1 MSQTNLQKSELVISK
16 ILETL
21 LTRGLRDGSELQFGD
36 LDLPAEDEPFFNG
49 CCYWLLEEGIIRCSN
64 FEQLLSGSVFLVSP
78 MITSRGFA
86 LLDQPFAGTEGAT
99 RVGQAV
105 KEVAD
110 GRRNYAGIGDLVG
123 GILGGFTKSM
133 GNG

>member
-1 MSQTNLQKSELVISK
+1 MTETNLQKSELVISK
-16 ILETL
+16 ILQHL
-21 LTRGLRDGSELQFGD
+21 LDMGLQQGAALQFQNIG
-36 LDLPAEDEPFFNG
+36 LSDEYETFFNG
-49 CCYWLLEEGIIRCSN
+49 CCQWLLDEGIVRCTN
-64 FEQLLSGSVFLVSP
+64 IHQPLSGSLSMASP

-86 LLDQPFAGTEGAT
+86 LLDQPFAGTRGET

-105 KEVAD
+105 KDVAE
-110 GRRNYAGIGDLVG
+110 GQKNFAGIGDLIG